1 MRKAVVVSVLVLG
14 AMLLGTLAAGTT
26 VPGNDTVAA
35 ATAGTELG
43 TVPGP
48 VSQIAGSPAMVARTV
63 AALRPIL
70 AVVLVLLALAALWF
84 ADALRADVPGGMR
97 ALRRRQAG
105 DRRGPPAPA
114 LATH

>member
-1 MRKAVVVSVLVLG
+1 MRKAVAVSLLVLG

-35 ATAGTELG
+35 TTAGTDLG
-43 TVPGP
+43 TPP
-48 VSQIAGSPAMVARTV
+48 APTPQIAGASAVVLRTV
-63 AALRPIL
+63 ATLRPVL
-70 AVVLVLLALAALWF
+70 AIALVLLALAALWF

-105 DRRGPPAPA
+105 DRRGPPAVA